1 MNLSSVLSRDQVAR
15 KKIPEIRHCALL
27 QSCADERLKVRV
39 RAALVL
45 GVRGEDLADG
55 LQECLDTIYGMS
67 IT

>member
-1 MNLSSVLSRDQVAR
+1 MLLRSE
-15 KKIPEIRHCALL
+15 PEVCLELPKDSLPAESLL
-27 QSCADERLKVRV
+27 QSCADERLEVRV

-55 LQECLDTIYGMS
+55 LQECLDTVHGMS